1 MSARLAALTAFTA
14 ASLGLVVVACGG
26 SEAAAPESPVVAGS
40 SGTSGGNVSTV
51 TFHRDVEPILQKSC
65 QSCHVAGG
73 IAPFP
78 LVSYADAKPQA
89 ASIVDMTQQR
99 IMPPWG
105 AHDTADCK
113 PTRPWKDDL
122 RLSEAELATLDA
134 WSKAGAPEGD
144 PKDAPPP
151 LAKVGRDLAGAQL
164 ALKSE
169 TGYAM
174 SASSDQLRCFVLDP
188 KLAKEVYVNAMQV
201 VPERPEVVHHVL
213 VFADPK
219 GESRAL
225 ADANGQYECFGGTKV
240 SGATLMT
247 AWAPGS
253 VANEL
258 PADVGMPLEAGSLV
272 VMQVHYH
279 SAPGASAP
287 ADRTTVQL
295 RYTETAPKRL
305 AYTQLVG
312 NFRGTL
318 PAGLGGLEIG
328 PNDGA
333 EPRFEIPPNVK
344 DHTETMKLVMPP
356 TLRGK
361 PVSTFKLLSTGGHM
375 HYVGVK
381 EEVKLTRSA
390 PSAAGGP
397 AEECLL
403 SIPRWDFDWQR
414 GYTYGVP
421 VDQLP
426 TVAPG
431 DVLRVK
437 CTYDNTMGNPK
448 MGRALK
454 ESGLTSPQIVTLGES
469 TLDEMCL
476 ASLVFVY
483 EP

>member
-1 MSARLAALTAFTA
+1 MTLRPALF
-14 ASLGLVVVACGG
+14 ASLASSLFSCLLVVACGG
-26 SEAAAPESPVVAGS
+26 GDAAVPESAPI
-40 SGTSGGNVSTV
+40 SGTSSGDPSATASV

-65 QSCHVAGG
+65 QTCHVAGG

-78 LVSYADAKPQA
+78 LVTYQDSKPMA
-89 ASIVDMTQQR
+89 ASMVDMTQQK

-113 PTRPWKDDL
+113 PTRPWKNDQ
-122 RLSEAELATLDA
+122 RLSEKELATLKA
-134 WSKAGAPEGD
+134 WSEAGAPEGD

-151 LAKVGRDLAGAQL
+151 VAKVSRDLAGAQL
-164 ALKSE
+164 SLKSDS
-169 TGYAM
+169 GYAM

-188 KLAKEVYVNAMQV
+188 KLAKEVFINGMQI

-240 SGATLMT
+240 ASATLMT
-247 AWAPGS
+247 AWAPGG

-272 VMQVHYH
+272 VMQVHYN
-279 SAPGASAP
+279 SAPGVSAP
-287 ADRTTVQL
+287 PDRTAIHL
-295 RYTETAPKRL
+295 RYTETAPKLL
-305 AYTQLVG
+305 AYTQLIG
-312 NFRGTL
+312 NFRSEL
-318 PAGLGGLEIG
+318 PAGLGGLMAG
-328 PNDGA
+328 PNDGDK
-333 EPRFEIPPNVK
+333 PIFQIPPNVK
-344 DHTETMKLVMPP
+344 DHTETMKLTIPP
-356 TLRGK
+356 TLKGK
-361 PVSTFKLLSTGGHM
+361 PVSSFKVLSSAGHM
-375 HYVGVK
+375 HYVGVA
-381 EEVKLTRSA
+381 EDVKITRKADAST
-390 PSAAGGP
+390 
-397 AEECLL
+397 ECLL

-414 GYTYGVP
+414 GYAYDVP

-426 TVAPG
+426 TIAPG
-431 DVLRVK
+431 DQLSVK

-454 ESGLTSPQIVTLGES
+454 ESGFTSPQVVTMGES

-476 ASLVFVY
+476 TSLVFVY
-483 EP
+483 QP